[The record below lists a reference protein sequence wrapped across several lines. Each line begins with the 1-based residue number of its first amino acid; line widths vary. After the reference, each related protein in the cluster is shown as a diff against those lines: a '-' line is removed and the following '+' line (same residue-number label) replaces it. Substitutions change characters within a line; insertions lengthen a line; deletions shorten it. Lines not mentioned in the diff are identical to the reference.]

1 MYDTI
6 MVAIDASPTAQ
17 RALDEAIRLAKTL
30 GSKLVIAHVVDNAHV
45 KWDLGA
51 LNTRQITETLIE
63 QGHKLVAEATLKAQ
77 QAGIQVA
84 AVTTDD
90 PLAYIEVAAEL
101 EKLALQAGGQLLVL
115 GTHGRRGARR
125 ALLGSVAESVVRT
138 SSLPV
143 LLVRSA

>member
-6 MVAIDASPTAQ
+6 MVAIDSSPTAQ
-17 RALDEAIRLAKTL
+17 RALDEAIRLSKTL
-30 GSKLVIAHVVDNAHV
+30 GSRLVIAHVIDNAHV
-45 KWDLGA
+45 KWDLGS
-51 LNTRQITETLIE
+51 LSTRQITETLIE
-63 QGHKLVAEATLKAQ
+63 QGHKLVTEATGKAQ
-77 QAGIQVA
+77 QAGVQVT

-90 PLAYIEVAAEL
+90 PLAYIDVAAEL
-101 EKLALQAGGQLLVL
+101 EKQAQQAGAQLLVL

-138 SSLPV
+138 SALPV